1 MFSRSLAVATLVL
14 FAVLVISSSII
25 TPTFEFLDERDHY
38 AYIRRLW
45 VNRALPVQSA
55 DSADY
60 QQFYQPPLYHT
71 VAALAAVPVS
81 AELEQ
86 PIAFKPNVFFTA
98 AYDQWNNDNKNLWLH
113 TNDDAFPFRGTA
125 RAVHVARMASV
136 LFGVANAV
144 ALIGLG
150 REIFGASEW
159 AAALVALALLLPGY
173 VSISGAL
180 SNDNAAALGGT
191 LVLLFCW
198 RLTKNPDR
206 RRDWIALAFAISM
219 ATLSKITTLF
229 MAPAVALTML
239 IAWKGSRDR
248 RALLINFAALA
259 AIWIAATGWWF
270 WRNVTLYGEP
280 TAVSVSRRQLG
291 QGGEFSA
298 ARLWMSI
305 PFIGQT
311 FLGRFANSTVP
322 MPFVIYSVFAFII
335 LLGAAGWV
343 RRAFSREP
351 SRNGGIA
358 GWLVVALAS
367 ACVTGAVLY
376 HAATNNTGAAGRLLY
391 PALAGFAALTV
402 GGLSRLVSA
411 RYHRTM
417 SIAICGGMAA
427 LSMAAV
433 YWNAQAVALP
443 AQFDDFQPPQ
453 NFRALDFRYGDSIT
467 LRGYTLSTQRTNPG
481 RTLAVTLYW
490 ETDKPL
496 LADYIVFLQL
506 VDDRDNKIAQRDT
519 FSGGGLFPTT
529 RWTPN
534 RVVADTV
541 YLTVDPNAPAPQA
554 YNLIGG
560 LWNLST
566 GERLPLRSDNP
577 AAQIYKL
584 GEVAVVPA
592 HANAELPPSARELA
606 VSFASGIKLRGCAA
620 PTADDPAL
628 SLFWQSTASVDTD
641 YKIFVHYWDSEG
653 NFSGGFDHFPA
664 QGRFPTRYWQSGDW
678 IVDKIT
684 VPDKDS
690 VSRVDVGFYDADSL
704 QRLAV
709 IEPPQPIGIFSL
721 PADCWKP

>member
-1 MFSRSLAVATLVL
+1 MIRRALPALTVVIFVVLATAVSLIV
-14 FAVLVISSSII
+14 
-25 TPTFEFLDERDHY
+25 PTFEFLDERDHY
-38 AYIRRLW
+38 AYIQYLFLK
-45 VNRALPVQSA
+45 RALPPVSTSA
-55 DSADY
+55 DDY
-60 QQFYQPPLYHT
+60 QQYYQPPLYHT
-71 VAALAAVPVS
+71 VAALAALPIS

-86 PIAFKPNVFFTA
+86 PVAFEPNVFFTA
-98 AYDQWNNDNKNLWLH
+98 VYDRRDNDNKNLWLH
-113 TNDDAFPFRGTA
+113 TNDDVFPFRGTA
-125 RAVHVARMASV
+125 RAVHVARIASV
-136 LFGVANAV
+136 LFGAANAL
-144 ALIGLG
+144 ALLGLG
-150 REIFGASEW
+150 REIFGESEW

-180 SNDNAAALGGT
+180 SNDNAAAFGGT

-206 RRDWIALAFAISM
+206 RCDWIALAISISI

-229 MAPAVALTML
+229 MAPAIALTML

-248 RALLINFAALA
+248 RALLINFAALI

-305 PFIGQT
+305 PFIWQT

-322 MPFVIYSVFAFII
+322 MPFVIYNIFAFII
-335 LLGAAGWV
+335 LLAAAGWV
-343 RRAFSREP
+343 RRAFSPKP
-351 SRNGGIA
+351 SRNDGIA
-358 GWLVVALAS
+358 SWLVVALAS

-402 GGLSRLVSA
+402 GGLSRLVPA

-427 LSMAAV
+427 LSTAAV
-433 YWNAQAVALP
+433 YWSAQAVALP

-496 LADYIVFLQL
+496 LADYVVFLQL
-506 VDDRDNKIAQRDT
+506 VDERDNKIAQRDT

-541 YLTVDPNAPAPQA
+541 YLTVDPNAPTPQA
-554 YNLIGG
+554 FNLIGG
-560 LWNLST
+560 FWNLST
-566 GERLPLRSDNP
+566 GERLPIRSDNP

-584 GEVAVVPA
+584 GEVVIAPENTA
-592 HANAELPPSARELA
+592 AQLPPSAHELA
-606 VSFASGIKLRGCAA
+606 AKFASGIQLRGCVVSAGGSQL
-620 PTADDPAL
+620 AL
-628 SLFWQSTASVDTD
+628 YWLATESVNKD
-641 YKIFVHYWDSEG
+641 YTVYVHLLGDAG
-653 NFSGGFDHFPA
+653 NLIAGLDHLPMR
-664 QGRFPTRYWQSGDW
+664 GRFPARHWRAGDW
-678 IVDKIT
+678 IEDSFAM
-684 VPDKDS
+684 PDTDA
-690 VSRVDVGFYDADSL
+690 VARVDVGLYASDTL
-704 QRLAV
+704 ERLPL
-709 IEPPQPIGIFSL
+709 IEPPQPDGVFSL
-721 PADCWKP
+721 PAECWKP